1 MAARK
6 RKIRHD
12 DETRAKIQASQL
24 INRLTEHALGNID
37 MSPTQVSAAQILL
50 RKTLP
55 DLQAVQL
62 QGDEDNPLRFH
73 NKVELVIVDPK
84 A

>member
-1 MAARK
+1 
-6 RKIRHD
+6 
-12 DETRAKIQASQL
+12 
-24 INRLTEHALGNID
+24 